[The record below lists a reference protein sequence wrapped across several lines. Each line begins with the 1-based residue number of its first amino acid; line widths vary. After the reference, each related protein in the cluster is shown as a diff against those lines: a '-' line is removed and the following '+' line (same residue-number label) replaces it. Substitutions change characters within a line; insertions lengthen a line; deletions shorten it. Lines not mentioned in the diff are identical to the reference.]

1 VKVLLLGDIVGRPGR
16 YFLTK
21 HLTSFLEKSPVDLV
35 VANGENAAGGAGITA
50 KTATEIQKAGVQA
63 ITLGDHVW
71 DQKNFN
77 NEIDGLDYVC
87 RPANLPSTNPGRD
100 RLIIEVNGFK
110 VGLFT
115 VLGRTFMGPK
125 VDCPFATSD
134 RVVTELKD
142 SCDIV
147 LCEIH
152 AETTSEKESMG
163 WHLDGRVAMIYGTH
177 THVPTADGRILR
189 SGSAYQSDLGMT
201 GPRESVLGRDID
213 ACLGRFKD
221 GMPRKCPVAEGD
233 VGMQG
238 CMLEINADTG
248 LANSL
253 QLIDWRESD
262 LSNQRK

>member
-1 VKVLLLGDIVGRPGR
+1 MKILLLGDIVGRPGR
-16 YFLTK
+16 NFLSG
-21 HLTSFLEKSPVDLV
+21 HLSKFLELFPVDAV
-35 VANGENAAGGAGITA
+35 FANGENAAGGAGITA
-50 KTATEIQKAGVQA
+50 KTAEEIHRAGVMG

-87 RPANLPSTNPGRD
+87 RPANLPASNPGRD
-100 RLIIEVNGFK
+100 RLIFEVNGSK

-134 RVVTELKD
+134 RIVNELKD
-142 SCDIV
+142 TCDTI

-163 WHLDGRVAMIYGTH
+163 WHLDGRVAMVYGTH
-177 THVPTADGRILR
+177 THVPTADGRILKG
-189 SGSAYQSDLGMT
+189 GSAYQSDLGMT

-238 CMLEINADTG
+238 AILELNPDTG
-248 LANSL
+248 LAANY

-262 LSNQRK
+262 LPN

>member
-1 VKVLLLGDIVGRPGR
+1 MKILLMGDIVGRPGR
-16 YFLTK
+16 NFLTQ
-21 HLTSFLEKSPVDLV
+21 HLSTFIKKSPVDLV

-87 RPANLPSTNPGRD
+87 RPANLPAINPGRD
-100 RLIIEVNGFK
+100 RLIIELNGFK

-134 RVVTELKD
+134 RLVTELNA

-163 WHLDGRVAMIYGTH
+163 WHLDGRVSMIFGTH
-177 THVPTADGRILR
+177 THVPTADLRILR
-189 SGSAYQSDLGMT
+189 GGSAYQTDLGMT

-213 ACLGRFKD
+213 ACVGRFVD

-233 VGMQG
+233 LGMQG
-238 CMLEINADTG
+238 CLLQVNRQTG
-248 LANSL
+248 LAEAVELVN
-253 QLIDWRESD
+253 WRKSD
-262 LSNQRK
+262 LTS

>member
-1 VKVLLLGDIVGRPGR
+1 MRILLLGDIVGRPGR
-16 YFLTK
+16 SFLTA
-21 HLTSFLEKSPVDLV
+21 HLSRFVEKNKIDLV
-35 VANGENAAGGAGITA
+35 LANGENAAGGAGITA
-50 KTATEIQKAGVQA
+50 KTAQEIYKAGVMG

-77 NEIDGLDYVC
+77 NEIDGLDFVC

-100 RLIIEVNGFK
+100 RLILEVNGTK
-110 VGLFT
+110 LGLFT

-134 RVVTELKD
+134 RVVNELKD
-142 SCDIV
+142 SCDFILV
-147 LCEIH
+147 EIH

-189 SGSAYQSDLGMT
+189 GGSAYQSDLGMT
-201 GPRESVLGRDID
+201 GPRESVLGREID

-221 GMPRKCPVAEGD
+221 GMPRKCPVADGD

-238 CMLEINADTG
+238 CLLQVNQQTG
-248 LANSL
+248 LAESVELVN
-253 QLIDWRESD
+253 WRESD
-262 LSNQRK
+262 LPG